1 MMKLLFFVLFALPIL
16 AKETL
21 LVSILPQKYF
31 IDQIAKDRFEV
42 VALIPKG
49 ASPATYSLK
58 PSQLLQ
64 IKKAKL
70 YFTIGVPFERAWKDR
85 ILGTNPKLRL
95 IDSTKYIRLYPIGE
109 HEHHK
114 DHVKEL
120 LDPHVW
126 LAPNLVEQ
134 IARVLLEELVR
145 LDPAHQKEYFEN
157 YKAFIAK
164 IAQIDTK
171 IFSMVLHSHTKAFL
185 ISHPSLGYFARS
197 YGLKQ
202 LPIEAGGKEPKMAR
216 LIHLIQKAKELG
228 IRVIFIE
235 PQFPQKS
242 AQFLAKKL
250 GAKVTLIDPLAQ
262 DWEQNILRIVR
273 AITGG

>member
-1 MMKLLFFVLFALPIL
+1 MKLLFFVLFALPIL

-42 VALIPKG
+42 IPLIPKG

-64 IKKAKL
+64 IKKARL

-85 ILGTNPKLRL
+85 ISSANPKLRL
-95 IDSTKYIRLYPIGE
+95 VDSTKYIRRYPITE
-109 HEHHK
+109 HTYQKNRE
-114 DHVKEL
+114 KEL

-126 LAPNLVEQ
+126 LAPNLVTQ
-134 IARVLLEELVR
+134 IARMVLEELVR
-145 LDPAHQKEYFEN
+145 LDPAHQEEYLDN

-164 IAQIDTK
+164 IAQIDTQ

-202 LPIEAGGKEPKMAR
+202 LAIETGGKEPKMAQLMR
-216 LIHLIQKAKELG
+216 LIQTAKELG

-242 AQFLAKKL
+242 ARFLAKKL
-250 GAKVTLIDPLAQ
+250 GAKVMRIDPLAQ
-262 DWEQNILRIVR
+262 DWEQNILRIAR
-273 AITGG
+273 AITGS